1 MSAHLPLRMASAFTL
16 ALVSLGAWALPAPP
30 VASTISDAITEIDL
44 ARAHQLLERAS
55 GDATVLALERA
66 RLSIY
71 AGDCDVAAA
80 QLSAPTLTESKEGA
94 MLAAL
99 ARSCARATVAGFMV
113 EDRKLGISIRF
124 QDDADRVLAPYL
136 IETAAK
142 ARNAVAADIGIAL
155 LEPLRIDIVRDLFSL
170 SAVSGLPLQA
180 AETTGTLAVARWGRV
195 IFLSPRATPLGFP
208 WQDTLAHEITHLI
221 VTRASRDRAPLWLQ
235 EGVAKREEARWRP
248 ARPFDDPNWA
258 DRTARQAFLG
268 GNSVGLDQL
277 GPSIA
282 MLPTPEAATNA
293 FAEVASFVKFWLGE
307 VGPPALQMLLLDLRK
322 TGDESADPALRSVSG
337 YSLAEWNRI
346 WRETL
351 REPAPRDPRE
361 ELERPAPIQDSM
373 KLARAVRL
381 GDLLAERG
389 HAQAARLEYRSA
401 LDGAPSEPSLRY
413 RVARTSLLVG
423 DEPGFREALGTREKL
438 RGAHGGWLALE
449 GRALRADGRTAE
461 ADAAAEHALALDP
474 LAEDVACDGSV
485 RAPGG
490 SAPLPADPARRALCE
505 AARTPPR
512 ER

>member
-1 MSAHLPLRMASAFTL
+1 MSPRFGFRFGTAVSLG
-16 ALVSLGAWALPAPP
+16 LVSLAAWALPAPP
-30 VASTISDAITEIDL
+30 VANNISDAITEIDL

-55 GDATVLALERA
+55 GDATVIALERA
-66 RLSIY
+66 RLSVY
-71 AGDCDVAAA
+71 AGECDVAAA

-99 ARSCARATVAGFMV
+99 AKSCARATVAGFMV
-113 EDRKLGISIRF
+113 EDKKQGITIRF

-136 IETAAK
+136 IDTAVK

-195 IFLSPRATPLGFP
+195 IFLSPRAAPLGFP

-235 EGVAKREEARWRP
+235 EGVAKREESRWRP
-248 ARPFDDPNWA
+248 ARPFDDPSWA
-258 DRTARQAFLG
+258 DRTARQAFLNG
-268 GNSVGLDQL
+268 SSVGLDQL

-307 VGPPALQMLLLDLRK
+307 VGPPALGLLLLDLRT
-322 TGDESADPALRSVSG
+322 TGDDSADPALRSVSG
-337 YSLAEWNRI
+337 YSLPEWNRI
-346 WRETL
+346 WRDTL
-351 REPAPRDPRE
+351 REAPPRDPRE
-361 ELERPAPIQDSM
+361 ELERPTPIRDSM
-373 KLARAVRL
+373 KLSRAVRL

-389 HAQAARLEYRSA
+389 HAAAARVEYRSA
-401 LDGAPSEPSLRY
+401 LDAASSEPSLRY
-413 RVARTSLLVG
+413 RIARTSLLVG
-423 DEPGFREALGTREKL
+423 DEPGFRDGLGSREKL
-438 RGAHGGWLALE
+438 RGAHGGWFALE
-449 GRALRADGRTAE
+449 GRALRADGRVAE
-461 ADAAAEHALALDP
+461 ADAASEHALALDP
-474 LAEDVACDGSV
+474 LSEDVACDGSV

-490 SAPLPADPARRALCE
+490 SAPLPVDPARHALCE
-505 AARTPPR
+505 GARLPPR